1 MLKMNRGFIIP
12 KHVFPNQ
19 LETKAF
25 EQQAFEQWAKNYQQ
39 QILLTNEMES
49 NTRDLPALG
58 L

>member
-1 MLKMNRGFIIP
+1 MNRGFIIP